1 MKSKKKFWIILLVIV
16 VAVLIL
22 NPIGLMVIGVFVG
35 MVGIKFTEAKLQK
48 PAIYQPVAARLAT
61 YCQSDQNL
69 FPEILSFAWLPPEV
83 SHLGHPWCEV
93 RTNFASVEF
102 GGGFYHFGYALERNE
117 AASTPATN
125 VWELSLA
132 REESPEIPLMTLRLA
147 SSQHYTAADLE
158 KLVGASFNQ
167 TIENGKVGAYRSKIM
182 LQLKFGQI
190 SEAAA
195 TCADWIKAEPDSWL
209 PRFTC
214 VHIQCRLG
222 NTNSASEFSD
232 WIHLHKDFP
241 NCICLALFYYREG
254 WTNQAVDAVRLALAQ
269 PLTESDSTA
278 SKFYL
283 GENGALIAFSAADYD
298 LCQSVCDKMLADSD
312 QQLWWRRKA
321 LRTRSAAVFMKGDKS
336 AAIELMKQAENA
348 NAPDPF
354 SHEPAANADKALL
367 DAIQSNN
374 TDFVKN
380 FQNWVDGLESWFSP
394 FETDE
399 SGFHGGNLKIA
410 TPYPSSW
417 KSDEMTTIFWN

>member
-1 MKSKKKFWIILLVIV
+1 
-16 VAVLIL
+16 
-22 NPIGLMVIGVFVG
+22 
-35 MVGIKFTEAKLQK
+35 
-48 PAIYQPVAARLAT
+48 
-61 YCQSDQNL
+61 
-69 FPEILSFAWLPPEV
+69 
-83 SHLGHPWCEV
+83 
-93 RTNFASVEF
+93 
-102 GGGFYHFGYALERNE
+102 
-117 AASTPATN
+117 
-125 VWELSLA
+125 
-132 REESPEIPLMTLRLA
+132 
-147 SSQHYTAADLE
+147 
-158 KLVGASFNQ
+158 
-167 TIENGKVGAYRSKIM
+167 
-182 LQLKFGQI
+182 
-190 SEAAA
+190 
-195 TCADWIKAEPDSWL
+195 
-209 PRFTC
+209 
-214 VHIQCRLG
+214 LG
-222 NTNSASEFSD
+222 NTNFATEFSD

-241 NCICLALFYYREG
+241 NCICMALFYYREG

-298 LCQSVCDKMLADSD
+298 LCQSMCDKMLTDSD

-321 LRTRSAAVFMKGDKS
+321 LRIKSASIFMKGDKS

-354 SHEPAANADKALL
+354 SHEPAAKADRALL

-374 TDFVKN
+374 IIFVKN

-417 KSDEMTTIFWN
+417 KSDEMTTNSWD